1 MPGEDSFDQAA
12 TAAELMTYRGPDR
25 VITSKEFWEIEGA
38 RPTTEHKFR
47 LCIPRLDNLVDG
59 VESGELIVVSGP
71 TGEGKTT
78 LCDTLGRGLTKQDA
92 RCLWFSF
99 EVTPK
104 KFLEKYKPENSPI
117 IYIPLERKPGSLLW
131 LETKVWEAKLKYD
144 CRVVFID
151 HLHFIVDMTKMRNP
165 SIEIGAAM
173 RFLKTEIALKYNVVV
188 FLISHLTKTV
198 IDQEPTAND
207 LRDSSF
213 IAQEADGVWIII
225 RSLDE
230 GKTRKDDNP
239 FSNRAK
245 ILICKSRRTGVLKD
259 TVRLVKIGN
268 DLVEE
273 ESEPAKRDPML
284 IEGYDF

>member
-1 MPGEDSFDQAA
+1 MTGDDRIDPAA
-12 TAAELMTYRGPDR
+12 TAPELLTYTGPDR
-25 VITSKEFWEIEGA
+25 IVTSQEFWDIDSK
-38 RPTTEHKFR
+38 RPSIEHKFS
-47 LCIPRLDNLVDG
+47 LCVPKLNRLVDG

-99 EVTPK
+99 EVTPR
-104 KFLEKYKPENSPI
+104 KFLEKYKGMNAPI
-117 IYIPLERKPGSLLW
+117 IYIPLERKPGSLSW
-131 LETKVWEAKLKYD
+131 IETKVWEAKLKYD

-151 HLHFIVDMTKMRNP
+151 HLHFIVDMGKMRNP
-165 SIEIGAAM
+165 SLEIGAAM
-173 RFLKTEIALKYNVVV
+173 RYLKTEIALKYNVVV

-225 RSLDE
+225 RCLDD

-259 TVRLVKIGN
+259 TVRLVKVGN

-273 ESEPAKRDPML
+273 EVHDYTVDE
-284 IEGYDF
+284 